1 MSIKARDFGY
11 VMESIEKKLV
21 ELKQGVPE
29 SEGQYGVGC
38 GKDEDKSMRR
48 GESDDSPSS
57 QSHSDALERSLN
69 RAARAPKISH
79 RLLVS
84 RQTHSSESSD
94 EESSDAEFKVPKR
107 TANYRSKQTEISR
120 TSIAARRPT
129 RMASAQEAIFNLS
142 SSSESEG
149 YRQKRTP
156 LKNQRLPRRKRTKT
170 KSHAKPNSDLA
181 LIGLPRRT
189 QKKTQRFGCLV
200 NNDDVDKI
208 LECPSN
214 VLTWI
219 MVDAKEEVNDEDSE
233 GFSDEASDESEDS
246 LEIQGMQSHSRS
258 SELLTGGKQ
267 HFISST
273 QMRSERRRNRAESKN
288 DALHTKTEL
297 SEIEL
302 FVSKNDSD
310 FEIDETSSEFQILT
324 ARKHAIPGNRRVRS
338 ASDNLRSSRKKRQS
352 TSLI

>member
-149 YRQKRTP
+149 HRKKRTP

-219 MVDAKEEVNDEDSE
+219 MVDAKEEVNDEDS
-233 GFSDEASDESEDS
+233 DEASDESEDS

-273 QMRSERRRNRAESKN
+273 QMRSERRRNRAENKN
-288 DALHTKTEL
+288 DVLHTKTEL

-302 FVSKNDSD
+302 SVSKNNSD
-310 FEIDETSSEFQILT
+310 FEIDETCSEFQILT
-324 ARKHAIPGNRRVRS
+324 ARERVTPGNRRVRS
-338 ASDNLRSSRKKRQS
+338 ASDGLRSSRRKRQS